1 VELACTSGKVKVEV
15 GDRFRDPSSGI
26 EWEIVGFKGHTYS
39 PVGIGGTP
47 VVACKPLADILPVW
61 WRQWLEEPDGTVDWC
76 GDSVAAI
83 LKD

>member
-1 VELACTSGKVKVEV
+1 MELACSTSGKVAVEI

-26 EWEIVGFKGHTYS
+26 EFEITSFKGHTYS
-39 PVGIGGTP
+39 PVGIGGTS
-47 VVACKPLADILPVW
+47 VIACKPLADILPTW
-61 WRQWLEEPDGTVDWC
+61 WRQWLEPDGTIDWC